1 MSCVAVVNAEKD
13 AECSIIQGAMTLGR
27 TADNVCGFVWIS
39 YKVRVLSFEQ
49 ASPAFCWLYAGFIW
63 TVNRVSFTE
72 AFVCWKSDR
81 REGIGG
87 EGEEGKDGRNFF
99 LHDAQVGP
107 TAPVSSPAS
116 ALPMV
121 ASADRIVENMKN

>member
-1 MSCVAVVNAEKD
+1 MCAGSF
-13 AECSIIQGAMTLGR
+13 
-27 TADNVCGFVWIS
+27 GFPI
-39 YKVRVLSFEQ
+39 KFESFRLNRRRWLF
-49 ASPAFCWLYAGFIW
+49 ASFLLALCWL
-63 TVNRVSFTE
+63 VNRVSFAK

-81 REGIGG
+81 REGMGG

-99 LHDAQVGP
+99 LHGAQVGP
-107 TAPVSSPAS
+107 AAPVSSPAS